1 MAVNQIE
8 EDEGPLEAEDVGP
21 DPYDDDEADTVA
33 IKGDYKKQASSDRAT
48 AAPPTFRARPCPPSR
63 PAQLSHLP
71 TQFSAER
78 TTNQWVMLGIKSG
91 GLSIG
96 LLSAGQY
103 EPEIK
108 MAGTLLLIPSIFCA
122 LWGGLQYRRRT
133 NNIEALS
140 KACHPR
146 ATIRGESWRKG
157 RGERAAA
164 AREHACAPPSAKGR
178 LSHAGPLS
186 AIVAHVLD
194 HCSAAH
200 APRRTR

>member
-1 MAVNQIE
+1 
-8 EDEGPLEAEDVGP
+8 
-21 DPYDDDEADTVA
+21 
-33 IKGDYKKQASSDRAT
+33 
-48 AAPPTFRARPCPPSR
+48 
-63 PAQLSHLP
+63 
-71 TQFSAER
+71 
-78 TTNQWVMLGIKSG
+78 MLGIKSG

-146 ATIRGESWRKG
+146 ATIRGERG
-157 RGERAAA
+157 RGGERG
-164 AREHACAPPSAKGR
+164 PPPPESTRA
-178 LSHAGPLS
+178 LLHP
-186 AIVAHVLD
+186 
-194 HCSAAH
+194 
-200 APRRTR
+200 PRDG

>member
-33 IKGDYKKQASSDRAT
+33 IKGDYKK
-48 AAPPTFRARPCPPSR
+48 
-63 PAQLSHLP
+63 
-71 TQFSAER
+71 QFSAER

-140 KACHPR
+140 KDSLASFEDRFGTTVAVASLSLAVCVN
-146 ATIRGESWRKG
+146 
-157 RGERAAA
+157 AAFSLM
-164 AREHACAPPSAKGR
+164 RYFDN
-178 LSHAGPLS
+178 
-186 AIVAHVLD
+186 V
-194 HCSAAH
+194 
-200 APRRTR
+200 

>member
-33 IKGDYKKQASSDRAT
+33 IKGDYKK
-48 AAPPTFRARPCPPSR
+48 
-63 PAQLSHLP
+63 
-71 TQFSAER
+71 QFSAER

>member
-1 MAVNQIE
+1 
-8 EDEGPLEAEDVGP
+8 
-21 DPYDDDEADTVA
+21 
-33 IKGDYKKQASSDRAT
+33 
-48 AAPPTFRARPCPPSR
+48 
-63 PAQLSHLP
+63 
-71 TQFSAER
+71 
-78 TTNQWVMLGIKSG
+78 MLGIKSG

-122 LWGGLQYRRRT
+122 LWGGMQYRRRT

-140 KACHPR
+140 EACHPR
-146 ATIRGESWRKG
+146 HHQGRERRKG

-186 AIVAHVLD
+186 AIVAHVLVYVV
-194 HCSAAH
+194 AVRNA
-200 APRRTR
+200 R